1 MFWTFNQFFDLS
13 FSLSFFA
20 IFPSLLF
27 RQSFQP
33 YLFFTPSPFL
43 RIIELNGGQSPLT
56 YKRFQTLISR
66 MEPVEMPAEVITADV
81 MGSCTTPILDD
92 HDDKFGVPSL
102 EELGKHCLRVP
113 YCLPPSSPLS
123 NVNAGIFWV
132 QADSIVYESAAI

>member
-1 MFWTFNQFFDLS
+1 MFWTLNQFFDLS

-27 RQSFQP
+27 RPSFQP
-33 YLFFTPSPFL
+33 YLFFTPSPFP

-102 EELGKHCLRVP
+102 EELGKH
-113 YCLPPSSPLS
+113 LPACALLSSSLFSPFQCECRHFLGPGRQYS
-123 NVNAGIFWV
+123 L
-132 QADSIVYESAAI
+132 